1 MTKKPEQSVHTILAK
16 GQGPLGYVLAKVEQL
31 RTLNQQIQTL
41 LRPELAQHC
50 QVANLRDGCLIL
62 QVDNAAWATQLRFEQ
77 TELLS
82 KLRKQPALAG
92 LASIKIQVRA
102 PDAM

>member
-1 MTKKPEQSVHTILAK
+1 MTKKPEQSVHNILSQ
-16 GQGPLGYVLAKVEQL
+16 GQGPLAYVLAKVEQL
-31 RTLNQQIQTL
+31 RMLSQQVQKL

-82 KLRKQPALAG
+82 KLRKQPELAG

-102 PDAM
+102 AEAS